1 MWIYMHIYA
10 PISDPPFMLTK
21 DQEGC
26 NDPINPLS
34 PHHGAWPI
42 VVQEALRSTMKE
54 ADAPHLWRIFCKL
67 SIHPQPF
74 LVWLSPFPLQYPSVQ
89 ILITAPKFLM
99 HSAENMSLQ
108 SICAIPV
115 FFRSIE
121 NTSSA
126 LVLPQLI
133 LRKCLWC
140 KIQMMFPNALYFQ
153 INPNK

>member
-21 DQEGC
+21 DQDGC

-42 VVQEALRSTMKE
+42 VAQEALRSTMKE

-121 NTSSA
+121 NTSSV
-126 LVLPQLI
+126 LVLSQPI
-133 LRKCLWC
+133 LRTCYDAKHKLS
-140 KIQMMFPNALYFQ
+140 LQ
-153 INPNK
+153 IHFIS